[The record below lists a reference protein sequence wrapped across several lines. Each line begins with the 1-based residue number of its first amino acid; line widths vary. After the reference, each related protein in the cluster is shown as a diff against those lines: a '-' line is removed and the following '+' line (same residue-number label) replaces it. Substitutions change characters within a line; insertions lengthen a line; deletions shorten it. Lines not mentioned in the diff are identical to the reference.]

1 MLDSFDVMLY
11 ALVLSPL
18 MKDLGLTKTSA
29 GLIGSITLVAA
40 AAGGIVF
47 GVVADRYGRVTA
59 LRWSILLY
67 AIFTAAC
74 GLAHNF
80 WQLLGFR
87 VLLGFGMGGEWASG
101 AALVSESWPREHR
114 GKALG
119 LMQSAWAV
127 GYALAAITTAIVLP
141 IGGWRLVFF
150 VGLLPALLTIWTRRN
165 VPESES
171 WRLTK
176 QNSAPQLGRLSTLF
190 RKRLLGLTIA
200 VTLMNGCALFA
211 WWGFNLWMP
220 AYLSLPASQGGLKLS
235 SSTTAMLIVT
245 MQIGMW
251 FGYVTFGAISDL
263 VGRKLSYIVYLL
275 AAAASLLAYSLA
287 RSPVALLGLGPIV
300 AFFGTGHF
308 SGFGTVTSEIYET
321 RIRATAQG
329 FTYNVGRLA
338 SAAAP
343 FVLGSWTETHGFAA
357 AFRLTAIFLVVA
369 AVFWIWIPETRGR
382 PEQSEI

>member
-29 GLIGSITLVAA
+29 GLIGSTTLVAA

-165 VPESES
+165 VSESES

-308 SGFGTVTSEIYET
+308 SGFGTGTSEIYET

>member
-1 MLDSFDVMLY
+1 
-11 ALVLSPL
+11 
-18 MKDLGLTKTSA
+18 
-29 GLIGSITLVAA
+29 
-40 AAGGIVF
+40 
-47 GVVADRYGRVTA
+47 
-59 LRWSILLY
+59 
-67 AIFTAAC
+67 
-74 GLAHNF
+74 
-80 WQLLGFR
+80 
-87 VLLGFGMGGEWASG
+87 
-101 AALVSESWPREHR
+101 
-114 GKALG
+114 
-119 LMQSAWAV
+119 
-127 GYALAAITTAIVLP
+127 
-141 IGGWRLVFF
+141 
-150 VGLLPALLTIWTRRN
+150 
-165 VPESES
+165 
-171 WRLTK
+171 
-176 QNSAPQLGRLSTLF
+176 
-190 RKRLLGLTIA
+190 
-200 VTLMNGCALFA
+200 MNGCALFA